1 MFQKL
6 KTLKIELLEDVF
18 IHLVLNTFY
27 STQFNQFKI
36 SYNKQKEKLSFNQL
50 ISFCVQEEE
59 RLKENKIESAQLAS
73 TYKIRTKREKLI
85 KLLSVQWKRNK
96 IRMKIVASF
105 VINLDM
111 SKRNVLSTMPRGKRK
126 VYSLLWLV

>member
-6 KTLKIELLEDVF
+6 KTLKIELLEDVLV
-18 IHLVLNTFY
+18 HLVLNSFY
-27 STQFNQFKI
+27 STQFNEFKI
-36 SYNKQKEKLSFNQL
+36 SHNHQKEKLSLNQL

-59 RLKENKIESAQLAS
+59 RLKEDKIESAHLAS
-73 TYKIRTKREKLI
+73 TYKIRTKREKGI

-111 SKRNVLSTMPRGKRK
+111 SKGM
-126 VYSLLWLV
+126 Y